1 MFDILV
7 ISPYDYALKQKVD
20 DIKLRLF
27 CKEQTNYKLHIIKA
41 LPDEVADKLQG
52 QNYDYAYIDDSYI
65 DEEVAEIRSHI
76 TGQSHKAIK
85 FF

>member
-7 ISPYDYALKQKVD
+7 ISPYDYALRQKVD

-27 CKEQTNYKLHIIKA
+27 CQEQTNYQLHVIKA
-41 LPDEVADKLQG
+41 LPDEVTEKLHG
-52 QNYDYAYIDDSYI
+52 QNYDYAYIDDTYI
-65 DEEVAEIRSHI
+65 DDEVAEIRSHI
-76 TGQSHKAIK
+76 TGESHKTIK